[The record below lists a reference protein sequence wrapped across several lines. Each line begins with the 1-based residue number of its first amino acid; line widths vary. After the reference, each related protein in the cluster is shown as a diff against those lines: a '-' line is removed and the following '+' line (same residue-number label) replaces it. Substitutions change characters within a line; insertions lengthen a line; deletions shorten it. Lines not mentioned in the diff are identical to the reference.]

1 MHVLIANYE
10 FPPVG
15 GGASKVSYELAKKLV
30 EKGHDVVVLT
40 SRFGDLPRL
49 EKKDGMVIH
58 RVWSWRKG
66 IHDSGLRGA
75 FTYLLMALPVLRRIL
90 KKERIDIV
98 HYFFGLPTG
107 LLSLYSHG
115 IAGRPYL
122 VSLRGSDVPLYDRD
136 SRKLMILHRVT
147 RPISHQ
153 IWRRASSVFAVSYG
167 LRKLARESFPD
178 VPVGV
183 IHNGV
188 DVINAAV
195 LDGRTQGN
203 SRLRLVCVSRL
214 IPRKGIADLLQALA
228 LIRNV
233 ECELTVVGEGPIVG
247 ELEGLAA
254 ELDISETVR
263 FVGYKSAEEMK
274 QYYIETDAFILP
286 TRSDA
291 FANVILEAMAAAL
304 PVIATDV
311 GGVAEAVVD
320 GETGIVVEP
329 RRPDQL
335 ATAIQV
341 LANDRALAE
350 QYGRAGRERVRRFF
364 TWAINSDRYIEAY
377 SEACD
382 TNAGRLYDAT

>member
-1 MHVLIANYE
+1 MRVLIANYE

-40 SRFGDLPRL
+40 SRFGNLPRL
-49 EKKDGMVIH
+49 QKREGMVIH

-90 KKERIDIV
+90 KKERIDVV

-115 IAGRPYL
+115 IAGKPYII
-122 VSLRGSDVPLYDRD
+122 SLRGSDVPLYDRD
-136 SRKLMILHRVT
+136 SRKLMVLHRAT
-147 RPISHQ
+147 RSLSHQ
-153 IWRRASSVFAVSYG
+153 IWRSASNVFAVSYG
-167 LRKLARESFPD
+167 LRKLAQESFPD
-178 VPVGV
+178 VSVGV

-188 DVINAAV
+188 DVIDPAT
-195 LDGRTQGN
+195 LGGRTRED

-214 IPRKGIADLLQALA
+214 IPRKGVADLLHALA
-228 LIRNV
+228 LIKNV
-233 ECELTVVGEGPIVG
+233 ECDLTVVGEGPIVV
-247 ELEGLAA
+247 ELERLAA
-254 ELDISETVR
+254 ELGLSERVS
-263 FVGYKSAEEMK
+263 FAGYKSAEDVK
-274 QYYIETDAFILP
+274 QYYIDADAFILP

-320 GETGIVVEP
+320 GETGILVEP
-329 RRPDQL
+329 RQPDQL
-335 ATAIQV
+335 AAAIQV
-341 LANDRALAE
+341 LADDRTLAE
-350 QYGRAGRERVRRFF
+350 RYGRSGRERVRRFF
-364 TWAINSDRYIEAY
+364 TWTINSDRYIEAY
-377 SEACD
+377 YEACETD
-382 TNAGRLYDAT
+382 VGRLYDAT

>member
-1 MHVLIANYE
+1 
-10 FPPVG
+10 
-15 GGASKVSYELAKKLV
+15 VSYELAKKLV
-30 EKGHDVVVLT
+30 KKGHDVVVLT
-40 SRFGDLPRL
+40 SRFGDLARL
-49 EKKDGMVIH
+49 EKRDGIIIH

-75 FTYLLMALPVLRRIL
+75 FTYLLTALPVLRRIL
-90 KKERIDIV
+90 KEERIDVV

-115 IAGRPYL
+115 IARKPYMI
-122 VSLRGSDVPLYDRD
+122 SLRGSDVPLYDRD
-136 SRKLMILHRVT
+136 SMKLMALHRVT
-147 RPISHQ
+147 RSISHQ
-153 IWRRASSVFAVSYG
+153 IWRNASSVFAVSHG
-167 LRKLARESFPD
+167 LRKLAQESFPD
-178 VPVGV
+178 ISVGV

-188 DVINAAV
+188 DVIDEAT
-195 LDGRTQGN
+195 LGGRTQED

-228 LIRNV
+228 LARNV
-233 ECELTVVGEGPIVG
+233 ECELTVVGEGPIAG

-254 ELDISETVR
+254 KLGLSERVS
-263 FVGYKSAEEMK
+263 FAGYKSSEELK
-274 QYYIETDAFILP
+274 QYYIDADAFILP

-329 RRPDQL
+329 RQPDQL
-335 ATAIQV
+335 AAAIQ
-341 LANDRALAE
+341 ALADDRTLAE
-350 QYGRAGRERVRRFF
+350 HYGRSGRIRVRRFF

-377 SEACD
+377 FEACD
-382 TNAGRLYDAT
+382 TSVGRLYDAT